1 MWDRFKKA
9 FDSLENKTATVL
21 ETYLKSPQIL
31 GPAAGAL
38 AIATRAKASS
48 DRMAAQILG
57 NVGLAT
63 KRDQERTLYLLTKLE
78 TKLIDLEERL
88 SKQDAR

>member
-9 FDSLENKTATVL
+9 FDSLENKTATYL

-31 GPAAGAL
+31 NPAAGAL
-38 AIATRAKASS
+38 AAATRAKASS
-48 DRMAAQILG
+48 DRFAAQILG

-63 KRDQERTLYLLTKLE
+63 KRDQERTLHLLTKLE

-88 SKQDAR
+88 TKQDAR